1 MATSVENF
9 SSRTTPQSKAP
20 RGVDALQWSN
30 NPYANFDYKHTWWQK
45 LWEGLGF
52 RSKFDEY
59 RDSMALNANEYESQ
73 LLEKAHNEQFDS
85 ASSQVQRLREAGI
98 NPDISGDVDSGSSSG
113 MEPDPNAPISP
124 GYNDPSGVIEGFANT
139 VLSCFTGAIGLAKD
153 GLSLLQM
160 RNDVDSGVLGN
171 SKSIFDFAL
180 ESARNF
186 IPEQYPEGDPSWVNR
201 AVDQAFDSTAMFM
214 SNKQQRM
221 FRRALSS
228 FYSSA
233 PTQAEQWK
241 SWRENLS
248 QKQGWFTES
257 GSEFWS
263 DNDEVLRIITDN
275 LAKYNDRILKAS
287 KQATA
292 LTAENESA
300 YQGALDSAL
309 GAEVENATNK
319 RNLHAADIDAIL
331 NECLDSI
338 IQDLRDNSESGKRG
352 HGLAQAAL
360 LMFSVLRM
368 VNFSR
373 SSTSGTTPFGKVN
386 TTSRN
391 FGF

>member
-1 MATSVENF
+1 MPAKVQNF
-9 SSRTTPQSKAP
+9 QSRTSSQSPAP
-20 RGVDALQWSN
+20 YGVDAQQWIN
-30 NPYANFDYKHTWWQK
+30 NPYANFDYRHTWWQK

-73 LLEKAHNEQFDS
+73 LLEKGHNEQYDS
-85 ASSQVQRLREAGI
+85 ASAQAQRMRQAGI
-98 NPDISGDVDSGSSSG
+98 NPDLQGGVDAGSSSG

-124 GYNDPSGVIEGFANT
+124 GYNDPSGVLEGFANT

-153 GLSLLQM
+153 SLSLLQM
-160 RNDVDSGVLGN
+160 KNDVDSGKLGN
-171 SKSIFDFAL
+171 SQSIFDFAL
-180 ESARNF
+180 SAARNF

-201 AVDQAFDSTAMFM
+201 AVDLAFDSTSLFM
-214 SNKQQRM
+214 SKKQQKM

-241 SWRENLS
+241 AWRENMS
-248 QKQGWFTES
+248 QKQGWFIES

-263 DNDEVLRIITDN
+263 DQDEVLRVITDN
-275 LAKYNDRILKAS
+275 LSKYNDRILKAS
-287 KQATA
+287 KQASA
-292 LTAENESA
+292 RTAENESA
-300 YQGALDSAL
+300 YQGSLDSSL
-309 GAEVENATNK
+309 GAQVENATNE
-319 RNLHAADIDAIL
+319 RNLHAANIDYIL

-338 IQDLRDNSESGKRG
+338 ISDLRDTSESGKRG

-360 LMFSVLRM
+360 LLFSVLRM
-368 VNFSR
+368 VNFSK
-373 SSTSGTTPFGKVN
+373 SSTSGMTPFGRVD
-386 TTSRN
+386 TTTQN